1 MKKLIL
7 FLFLL
12 MLPFAAG
19 AQMRFGYFSYGDALK
34 AMPDYAVVQKNLS
47 SLKAQYENETKRAEE
62 EFNQKYE
69 SFLEGQADF
78 APAILKKR
86 QAELQDLLNKSISFK
101 KEADRLLKQAEADMY
116 TPLKNKLNA
125 ALRRIGQERGYAF
138 ILNTDNEALPFV
150 NSAYGED
157 ISTLVRDMFAGSTG
171 W

>member
-19 AQMRFGYFSYGDALK
+19 AQMRFGYLSYDGVLK
-34 AMPDYAVVQKNLS
+34 SMPDYAVVQKSLS

-86 QAELQDLLNKSISFK
+86 QAELQELLDKSISFK
-101 KEADRLLKQAEADMY
+101 KEADRLLKQAETDMY
-116 TPLKNKLNA
+116 TPLRNKLNA

-138 ILNTDNEALPFV
+138 ILNTDNETLPFV

-157 ISTLVRDMFAGSTG
+157 ISTLVRDMLAGSTG
-171 W
+171 R